1 VQFRQTSSDRSLKD
15 HDLVEIYFIYQ
26 KELEIWLVDLAIGV
40 PSLVHVTRRLSEGAP
55 VLSNELV
62 IADSY

>member
-1 VQFRQTSSDRSLKD
+1 
-15 HDLVEIYFIYQ
+15 VEIYFIYQ